1 MNINNIAQQMDDRDI
16 AANWTAFGKVP
27 TDAQRQEIHDTCLS
41 IAKHDCVNSLV
52 RIKGTYEGGLIVRVH
67 GDTAYLAMVKRPGE
81 KVPVK
86 LEDLELVEKGGI

>member
-1 MNINNIAQQMDDRDI
+1 MNINDMVQQMADKDI

-27 TDAQRQEIHDTCLS
+27 TEAQRQEIYDMCLK
-41 IAKHDCVNSLV
+41 IAQHDCVNSLV

-86 LEDLELVEKGGI
+86 LEDLELMEKGGI

>member
-1 MNINNIAQQMDDRDI
+1 MDINDIAQQMINNDI
-16 AANWTAFGKVP
+16 TANWTAFGKIP
-27 TDAQRQEIHDTCLS
+27 TEAERQAIYDTCLK
-41 IAKHDCVNSLV
+41 IAQHDCEGSLV
-52 RIKGTYEGGLIVRVH
+52 RIKGTYEGGLIEHVH